1 MKPEP
6 VVYANGKWL
15 TESTASV
22 PFTDAAFLYGD
33 GLFETIR
40 FQNRKLFKPEK
51 HLERLKTGL
60 QVLHMHL
67 QHENSALIELLKE
80 CVSKNTIQTGLL
92 RLMITRGEVTGT
104 PWTYTGPAGIY
115 IGIRPLSD
123 EGEAPVKVLF
133 LKEEDYPII
142 RYTPAIKSMN
152 YVGNLLAKKEAEGQD
167 AFEPVFINRRGI
179 VTECAIRNIF
189 FIKDEVLMTPSLD
202 LGVLPGVMRDT
213 VLEIARRSGLTVLES
228 YIPYSE
234 INQMSEAFI
243 TSTGIGLRP
252 CYWDGWESDFRI
264 TRELS
269 KSLQN
274 EIGRL
279 TALQTSS

>member
-1 MKPEP
+1 
-6 VVYANGKWL
+6 
-15 TESTASV
+15 
-22 PFTDAAFLYGD
+22 
-33 GLFETIR
+33 
-40 FQNRKLFKPEK
+40 
-51 HLERLKTGL
+51 
-60 QVLHMHL
+60 
-67 QHENSALIELLKE
+67 
-80 CVSKNTIQTGLL
+80 
-92 RLMITRGEVTGT
+92 
-104 PWTYTGPAGIY
+104 
-115 IGIRPLSD
+115 
-123 EGEAPVKVLF
+123 
-133 LKEEDYPII
+133 
-142 RYTPAIKSMN
+142 MN